1 MDDGTRPH
9 PDDTGREEPADERPA
24 VDDTDAPPAVS
35 ACESAPGRVVLLESG
50 NTDGW
55 LSSDVTVTID
65 R

>member
-1 MDDGTRPH
+1 MDDGTRSH
-9 PDDTGREEPADERPA
+9 PDHAGLDDSA
-24 VDDTDAPPAVS
+24 VDDADAEARPVVS

-55 LSSDVTVTID
+55 LSSDVTVPVD